1 MARIRLSGT
10 PVDFVTRKGFEEL
23 VGVKPP
29 KLKVTPLDATLDSP
43 HYAQW
48 TALTNSPDPALYNNR
63 NIDSTLGNWSVGLL
77 RCGFY
82 RKD

>member
-1 MARIRLSGT
+1 MAIGESLNIELLQA
-10 PVDFVTRKGFEEL
+10 EEL
-23 VGVKPP
+23 AE
-29 KLKVTPLDATLDSP
+29 LKQEGGQAYKQG
-43 HYAQW
+43 HYSLAVIYFTQ
-48 TALTNSPDPALYNNR
+48 AIEKSSTNSPDPALYNNR